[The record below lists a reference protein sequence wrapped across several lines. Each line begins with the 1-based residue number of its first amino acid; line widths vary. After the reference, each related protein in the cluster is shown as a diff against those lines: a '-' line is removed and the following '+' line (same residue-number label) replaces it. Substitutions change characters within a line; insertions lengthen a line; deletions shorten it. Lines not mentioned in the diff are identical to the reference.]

1 MNIEIRTDKNIHNSE
16 RLITY
21 VRAELTQEFQ
31 RHSERITHFS
41 VHFSDENGDKG
52 GDKDIHCM
60 IEARPSGLKPVAV
73 HHKAGNIDASIHG
86 AIEKLKRSLEH
97 TFEKKEHPRGGQPEF
112 IDDEVEFKMLKSP
125 SGLFLYLMKIK
136 LFTTLGLQCDA
147 INL

>member
-97 TFEKKEHPRGGQPEF
+97 TFEKKNTR
-112 IDDEVEFKMLKSP
+112 EVVNQNSLMMKFKTLKSP
-125 SGLFLYLMKIK
+125 SGLFMKM
-136 LFTTLGLQCDA
+136 
-147 INL
+147 